1 MEADMILDKAT
12 CVAIE
17 ALHEEFAATLAFR
30 LEPQARLALWALL
43 HQAGDIAWLPW
54 QAAKTPEQALAIF
67 RSAFE
72 EAYCDLVGSLDFE
85 PQAGEPANAKF
96 NLVTMPEP
104 EPAA

>member
-1 MEADMILDKAT
+1 MEADMILDKAI
-12 CVAIE
+12 CVAVE

-67 RSAFE
+67 HSAFE
-72 EAYCDLVGSLDFE
+72 EAYRSLVGADSE
-85 PQAGEPANAKF
+85 AQAGWPATAKP

-104 EPAA
+104 EPVA